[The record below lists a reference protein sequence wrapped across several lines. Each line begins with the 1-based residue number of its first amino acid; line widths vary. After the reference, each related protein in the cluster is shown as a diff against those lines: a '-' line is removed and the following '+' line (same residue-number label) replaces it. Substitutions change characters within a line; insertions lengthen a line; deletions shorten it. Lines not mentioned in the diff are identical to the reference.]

1 MEQEVYDQVKSSVK
15 RMLNI
20 DLTYYKDEQMKRRL
34 DSWLTR
40 MAAASWQDYFQMIS
54 KNPIELSRFR
64 DYLTINV
71 TEFFRDLE
79 RWQMLRQTLLPVML
93 KETAGQAEPFRVWS
107 AGCSI
112 GVEAYT
118 LAMLMEESAPGRA
131 VSILA
136 TDLDKGALQ
145 KARARG
151 PFRPDEVRNLTPEQ
165 RLRYMDVNN
174 GLFYVKNCLTRSI
187 RFEEHDLNADR
198 FGTRYDLIVCRNVI
212 IYFTSEAKQ
221 NLYMKFHGALRPGG
235 LLFLGGTEIIP
246 SAKEM
251 GFRNQGYSFYIKEK
265 QTNECKVSKPIY

>member
-15 RMLNI
+15 RILNI

-34 DSWLTR
+34 DSWLVR
-40 MAAASWQDYFQMIS
+40 MSASSWGDYFQMIA
-54 KNPIELSRFR
+54 KNPVELSRFR

-71 TEFFRDLE
+71 TEFFRDPE
-79 RWQMLRQTLLPVML
+79 RWQMLRQNLLPVLL
-93 KETAGQAEPFRVWS
+93 KGSRNAGEPFRIWS

-118 LAMLMEESAPGRA
+118 LAMLMEEAVPGTA

-151 PFRPDEVRNLTPEQ
+151 PYRAEEVRNLSPEQ
-165 RLRYMDVNN
+165 RLRYMDTVN
-174 GLFYVKNCLTRSI
+174 GQFYVKSALSRSI
-187 RFEEHDLNADR
+187 RFEEQDLNADK
-198 FGTRYDLIVCRNVI
+198 FGTRFDLIVCRNVI

-221 NLYMKFHGALRPGG
+221 SLYAKFHGALRPGG

-251 GFRNQGYSFYIKEK
+251 GFRNQGYSFYTKEL
-265 QTNECKVSKPIY
+265 